1 MNERERSIETERHQA
16 EQIQRIAD
24 DLQERLRLSQREN
37 EELRNCIEMME
48 RRSRHD
54 HGLRN
59 GFDRAATEAGLPELF
74 DEIAGRIRDSGWS
87 KTVEDYVHGRGS
99 GGSMTVIPGQGESCT
114 ETVVVFITSEDRPRH
129 WTKLGG
135 HGDEMEAL
143 KMHLV
148 ECPRVRRVLI
158 LTDTLVGT
166 SFRHEHLRCLRAWSN
181 RGVAF
186 ALGFVG
192 PDGRTTVPLPLGL

>member
-1 MNERERSIETERHQA
+1 M
-16 EQIQRIAD
+16 
-24 DLQERLRLSQREN
+24 EN
-37 EELRNCIEMME
+37 EVLQSRIEMME
-48 RRSRHD
+48 RRSRH
-54 HGLRN
+54 RERPWN
-59 GFDRAATEAGLPELF
+59 GFDEAAIEAGLPELF

-114 ETVVVFITSEDRPRH
+114 ETVVVFITSEDRARH

-158 LTDTLVGT
+158 LTDTLVGA

-181 RGVAF
+181 RGIAF